1 MSQCIF
7 PLRGRVKYVLYDCDN
22 TMGLSGKD
30 IDDGLAL
37 LYLLGSPHIQLIG
50 VTTTFGNA
58 SLSEVHDSTR
68 RMFTNLGIEK
78 IPLMRGAESTKNRRS
93 EAAEY
98 LVKTL
103 KECTVPVTV
112 LATGACTNLYGAY
125 LIDNDFFLSA
135 EEIVLM
141 GGMTQQ
147 LYINKKKLD
156 ELNFSTD
163 PEASYRVLSSGGQV
177 NVITANICTQAM
189 LEESRLKKIVGKN
202 PQPVFRYIENP
213 ALDWCRVFNEEF
225 GVGGFYAW
233 DIVAA
238 VYISHPT
245 LFRSRNMPLLSNSKT
260 LSTGMLTSAPAHHAE
275 KLSDPYIVNVPTKI
289 RNMSKFWRLIIS
301 AWKRLDFS

>member
-1 MSQCIF
+1 M
-7 PLRGRVKYVLYDCDN
+7 GRVKYVLYDCDN

-58 SLSEVHDSTR
+58 SLSEVHDNTR
-68 RMFTNLGIEK
+68 RMFLDLGIEK
-78 IPLMRGAESTKNRRS
+78 IPLIRGAESAKNRRS

-98 LVKTL
+98 LAKTVK
-103 KECTVPVTV
+103 ERTVPITI

-125 LIDNDFFLSA
+125 VIDHDFFLSA

-141 GGMTQQ
+141 GGMTQP
-147 LYINKKKLD
+147 LYINGKKLD

-177 NVITANICTQAM
+177 SVITANFCTQAL
-189 LEESRLKKIVGKN
+189 LEERRLKKIMEKN
-202 PQPVFRYIENP
+202 PHPVFRYIEKS
-213 ALDWCRVFNEEF
+213 ALDWCRVFSNDF
-225 GVGGFYAW
+225 DVSGFYAW

-238 VYISHPT
+238 V
-245 LFRSRNMPLLSNSKT
+245 
-260 LSTGMLTSAPAHHAE
+260 
-275 KLSDPYIVNVPTKI
+275 
-289 RNMSKFWRLIIS
+289 
-301 AWKRLDFS
+301 